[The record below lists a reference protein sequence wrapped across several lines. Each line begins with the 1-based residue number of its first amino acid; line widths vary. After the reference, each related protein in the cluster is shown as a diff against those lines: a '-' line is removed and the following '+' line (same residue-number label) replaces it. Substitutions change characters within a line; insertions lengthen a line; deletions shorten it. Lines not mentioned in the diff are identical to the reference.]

1 MGGIAP
7 KLFWEKEVLSNCRKK
22 KTIRDME
29 KFHENSAPTLSNPN
43 DSPECIL
50 TNLDFSTFSHILII

>member
-1 MGGIAP
+1 
-7 KLFWEKEVLSNCRKK
+7 
-22 KTIRDME
+22 ME
-29 KFHENSAPTLSNPN
+29 KLHENSAPTLSNPN